1 MLVGAPGLLLALV
14 VLFVMREPRHSR
26 PVEAAAAPAR
36 LSTGDAMREIFASRA
51 FVYILIASS
60 VVAFLGDRKSVVSGK
75 RVSVRVDFGG
85 RRIIHN
91 NKSDPIDVTHTT
103 QLIMLSKN
111 T

>member
-51 FVYILIASS
+51 FVYLLIASS
-60 VVAFLGDRKSVVSGK
+60 VVAFLGYGKAVWTTSVFIRSHALSTTAAWLSLAVAVGP
-75 RVSVRVDFGG
+75 GG
-85 RRIIHN
+85 
-91 NKSDPIDVTHTT
+91 VV
-103 QLIMLSKN
+103 
-111 T
+111 